1 MNKEE
6 LKKKLPWIVFA
17 LILLGPLLKSGLGV
31 VILIIFLIFLFK
43 DEFNKFNIFPANKGN
58 PKNMNNPIDVDQLKQ
73 LKNLKKIIISVVVIL
88 LLGWLFF
95 ASIVIVEAGETGV
108 YSLFGKVK
116 DEELSSGFH
125 LVIPLARVTKMSIRT
140 QDYTMSSA
148 QGEGEISNPDAITA
162 LTKEG
167 LKVDL
172 DMTVLFH
179 LKEDMASNIY
189 EEVNIN
195 YDQKI
200 IRPAIR
206 STIRQVIAQYEAKVI
221 YSEKRKEAT
230 ERIMED
236 LEKKLEPRGIIL
248 EDTLLRNVVLP
259 SKLANSIEE
268 KLQAEQEA
276 KKMDFVLEKE
286 KKEKERK
293 IIEAEGQRESQ
304 RIINE
309 SLSPNYLN
317 YLYIKN
323 LENREGTIYVP
334 VSPESGM
341 PMFKP
346 INQ

>member
-148 QGEGEISNPDAITA
+148 QGEGEISNPDA
-162 LTKEG
+162 
-167 LKVDL
+167 
-172 DMTVLFH
+172 
-179 LKEDMASNIY
+179 
-189 EEVNIN
+189 
-195 YDQKI
+195 
-200 IRPAIR
+200 
-206 STIRQVIAQYEAKVI
+206 
-221 YSEKRKEAT
+221 
-230 ERIMED
+230 
-236 LEKKLEPRGIIL
+236 
-248 EDTLLRNVVLP
+248 
-259 SKLANSIEE
+259 
-268 KLQAEQEA
+268 
-276 KKMDFVLEKE
+276 
-286 KKEKERK
+286 
-293 IIEAEGQRESQ
+293 
-304 RIINE
+304 
-309 SLSPNYLN
+309 
-317 YLYIKN
+317 
-323 LENREGTIYVP
+323 
-334 VSPESGM
+334 
-341 PMFKP
+341 
-346 INQ
+346 